1 MSNDINP
8 YNGQDALTTMIIK
21 DIIKGYTLE
30 QIAAR
35 HECELPDVVKRWQKY
50 VSNRTEMS
58 KPEQWVLHLLRL
70 EDLLQRVNT
79 KLEYSDTIEDF
90 GQVVQILDRIE
101 ALQSTNL
108 SRKQE
113 AEAELVTL
121 SRAQGELLAQA
132 FAHFGILMKQH
143 IDQALTKPT
152 IKAIKGEF
160 AEYDEVVVELTEKAL
175 EVIEEKNNE
184 TD

>member
-1 MSNDINP
+1 MSEINP

-21 DIIKGYTLE
+21 HAIKGYTLE
-30 QIAAR
+30 KIA
-35 HECELPDVVKRWQKY
+35 EKLELDVKDVVKRWQNY
-50 VSNRTEMS
+50 VSNRNEMS

-70 EDLLQRVNT
+70 EDLLVRVNT
-79 KLEYSDTIEDF
+79 KLEFSSDIEDF
-90 GQVVQILDRIE
+90 NQVLQILERIE
-101 ALQSTNL
+101 ALQNLNL

-132 FAHFGILMKQH
+132 FNHFGLLMKDH
-143 IDQALTKPT
+143 IDKALAKPT

-160 AEYDEVVVELTEKAL
+160 AEYDEIVVDLTEKAL

-184 TD
+184 ND